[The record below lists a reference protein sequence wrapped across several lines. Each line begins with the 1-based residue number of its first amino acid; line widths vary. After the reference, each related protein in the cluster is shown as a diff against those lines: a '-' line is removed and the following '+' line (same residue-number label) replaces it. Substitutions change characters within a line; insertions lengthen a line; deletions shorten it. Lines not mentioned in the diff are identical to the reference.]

1 MNKLSIVTSS
11 ELMPEDQLNKIY
23 LLGNDENSNLAYN
36 IKNSDG
42 EIIPVTIS
50 LESSDFRPLRCSEVA
65 NKLEEREWNVTE
77 RIYISN
83 PTDFDNS
90 EKKKKKD
97 KPTEYI
103 DLINSSD
110 ESLGITITNSSQ
122 DISEE
127 KKTEFRDKYKQ
138 ILDDMNKNEVY
149 IYNSSR
155 NTVDF
160 IDNSVIFN
168 AIEYDSDSYTNIL
181 SLNELVSNFV
191 HPGVSCKVDLTIQYS
206 KGENIINYDTTFEA
220 FKYNDTTLDNSGFI
234 EDINS
239 EVILEYSNN
248 VIKVMPKSR
257 NINEC
262 IIRNCTLT
270 YGNLG

>member
-90 EKKKKKD
+90 ELKIKKN

-138 ILDDMNKNEVY
+138 ILDDMNKNEIY